1 MKNKNEVVWCFPSML
16 PMQMQLRTPRHR
28 SNGDFGPIDAQV
40 QVEELADGFIREY
53 RINGRKSLEDADTR
67 WNSHLKPF
75 FGVLRAVDVTSE
87 LIGTWTLGSDRG
99 PQMRQ

>member
-1 MKNKNEVVWCFPSML
+1 ML
-16 PMQMQLRTPRHR
+16 PLDVADANAIENAAASVERE
-28 SNGDFGPIDAQV
+28 FGPIDAQV
-40 QVEELADGFIREY
+40 QVEELADDFIREY